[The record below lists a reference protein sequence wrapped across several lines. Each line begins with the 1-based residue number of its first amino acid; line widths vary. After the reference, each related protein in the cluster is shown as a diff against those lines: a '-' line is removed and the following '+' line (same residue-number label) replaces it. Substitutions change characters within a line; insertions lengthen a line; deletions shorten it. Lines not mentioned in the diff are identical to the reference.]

1 MRITIDAPITEGPTR
16 LYLLHAHGVLVGELI
31 YSDVEGEHD
40 AGTLLPGWTAHVYA
54 ASDGRLVPDL
64 TRVFVSGLGSRRS
77 AVRAALAQLDANDR
91 WASRTFAHVVRRT
104 EQTERLLRG
113 LEAPTWKA
121 ALAALYLHTGQYMPK
136 AAERG
141 VTFGFC
147 DARGQIRPAA
157 DATHVGWSVAP

>member
-1 MRITIDAPITEGPTR
+1 MITIDAPIADGPTR
-16 LYLLHAHGVLVGELI
+16 LYLVHASGVLVGELI

-40 AGTLLPGWTAHVYA
+40 VGALLPGWTTHVYA

-91 WASRTFAHVVRRT
+91 WAARTFAHVVRRT
-104 EQTERLLRG
+104 EHTERLLRE
-113 LEAPTWKA
+113 LSAPYWKVP
-121 ALAALYLHTGQYMPK
+121 LAALYLYAGQYMPK

-147 DARGQIRPAA
+147 DAHGQIRHAA